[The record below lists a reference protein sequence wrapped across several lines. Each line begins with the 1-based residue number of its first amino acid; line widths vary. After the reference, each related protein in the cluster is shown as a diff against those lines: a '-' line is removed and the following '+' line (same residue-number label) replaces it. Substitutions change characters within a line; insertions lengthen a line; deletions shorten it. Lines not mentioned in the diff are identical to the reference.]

1 MMFCSLLLAT
11 TTFAAPEPIQD
22 EVNAVNAVE
31 SMKIVNDTDEDIRI
45 HTGSGVVTLTRR
57 GGSTSITC
65 KAGTK
70 IHTAPDGVKKDLI
83 FTVEDSMCGTTVKLS
98 EYL

>member
-1 MMFCSLLLAT
+1 MMLCSLLLAG
-11 TTFAAPEPIQD
+11 TTFAGNETIQLKD
-22 EVNAVNAVE
+22 FTFNSVE
-31 SMKIVNDTDEDIRI
+31 SLKIVNDTDDDIRI
-45 HTGSGVVTLTRR
+45 HTGSGTVTLTRR

-83 FTVEDSMCGTTVKLS
+83 FTVEDEMCGKTVKLS